1 MSKKL
6 VVVVTGTSSG
16 LGLETARLLAS
27 EGYSVVGVARRAVD
41 PADVGGEYSHF
52 TFDFAETAGIKL
64 LVDKIVASHGWAY
77 ALINSAAT
85 GADGVLP
92 TMHNSEIERTIA
104 VNLTAPILLTKYLSR
119 GMLDARAGRIVNVT
133 SVVASTGYR
142 GLSVYASTKAG
153 LEGFTRS
160 LARDLGRRQITVNCV
175 APGFMHTEMTE
186 SLGSDSIDIITRR
199 SPLGRL
205 PEASS
210 VAAAISFLL
219 GPAGADI
226 SGAVFTI
233 DAGNSA

>member
-1 MSKKL
+1 MAS
-6 VVVVTGTSSG
+6 
-16 LGLETARLLAS
+16 ARGRSA
-27 EGYSVVGVARRAVD
+27 
-41 PADVGGEYSHF
+41 
-52 TFDFAETAGIKL
+52 AETSTNCGA
-64 LVDKIVASHGWAY
+64 
-77 ALINSAAT
+77 NRPSAAARI
-85 GADGVLP
+85 GLANHEAIAAAKGGVI
-92 TMHNSEIERTIA
+92 S
-104 VNLTAPILLTKYLSR
+104 LTLS
-119 GMLDARAGRIVNVT
+119 AA
-133 SVVASTGYR
+133 AS
-142 GLSVYASTKAG
+142 YAAKQV
-153 LEGFTRS
+153 R
-160 LARDLGRRQITVNCV
+160 VNCV